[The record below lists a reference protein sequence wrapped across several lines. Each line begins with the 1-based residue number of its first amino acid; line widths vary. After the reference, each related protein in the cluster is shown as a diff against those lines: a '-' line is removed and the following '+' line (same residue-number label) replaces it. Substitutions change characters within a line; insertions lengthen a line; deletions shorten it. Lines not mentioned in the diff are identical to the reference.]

1 MYKYYKE
8 ILTFQDI
15 MAISNCLNQIV
26 KNNGTISDE
35 LILKNIEDKKVDMLF
50 IKEFINNK
58 KFTIIKKKYS
68 EMQNLISYYNKCSIE
83 KLTAIFLKYTENNV
97 LSYVDIALVLNE
109 LNKKIRMIDND
120 AFLIKY
126 IFFHDNDLSYK
137 IEKLLIDMPSELS
150 NLDIKKIINSKF
162 TAKILD
168 VKKIETF
175 SDIKNFDIELL
186 YLIFLEDIE
195 KISCIAETYLYILN
209 DIEQYHSKIKE
220 LIWKQNEIFV
230 IDKRYSINGIDQTL
244 EEIGNQLGFTRERA
258 RQIINRAVEKLKKYK
273 DEFLKIVGT
282 LFDIYKTDDD
292 LLEME
297 VLEKYLGEDNIKY
310 YLAVLLDKD
319 VNLETS
325 INYDENYKVIYY
337 HDKLTEAINK
347 KLLLLDNVIFFKNFQ
362 NYTIFEQRIIDNKY
376 RKRNSYYIK
385 TNVNKSLIYCGII
398 DELFPNGCKI
408 HDKENIALINRR
420 YYDIYEVDEKVDGR
434 ILGTYVDRENYCMID
449 SGTFINRNMVPIID
463 DEFKAIITNY
473 IYTYKSVY
481 YSQIFEKFKEKFNEY
496 NITNWYYAK
505 GIIDNFSIKDLE
517 SKKAYIQIKDSDST
531 PLEEI
536 RQFAKEQN
544 YIFSMEQIK
553 KKFPGVKSYIIY
565 NLLYSMEDLVFL
577 SKEKYVLVDKIKLKL
592 EDVNFIFENIEFL
605 FNSLKTKII
614 SIKKLYSRMKILY
627 SDFFEK
633 NDFILDDYSLF
644 SILKILFKD
653 KYYFYRPLIGKEK
666 INSNSSRGVIMN
678 YLEDYDVIKIDSIV
692 KYIQK
697 MNIRCLT
704 IEEIFETTSEQF
716 LQIDKETIVK
726 KEIAS
731 INKFELEAIS
741 KSIRLHINNYGLC
754 YISKVSSYVNFP
766 NLKYKWNKYL
776 LLGIVRTYLRDEYR
790 IIQTNRS
797 NNYLNLEFEVR
808 RN

>member
-1 MYKYYKE
+1 
-8 ILTFQDI
+8 
-15 MAISNCLNQIV
+15 
-26 KNNGTISDE
+26 
-35 LILKNIEDKKVDMLF
+35 
-50 IKEFINNK
+50 
-58 KFTIIKKKYS
+58 
-68 EMQNLISYYNKCSIE
+68 
-83 KLTAIFLKYTENNV
+83 
-97 LSYVDIALVLNE
+97 
-109 LNKKIRMIDND
+109 
-120 AFLIKY
+120 
-126 IFFHDNDLSYK
+126 
-137 IEKLLIDMPSELS
+137 
-150 NLDIKKIINSKF
+150 
-162 TAKILD
+162 
-168 VKKIETF
+168 
-175 SDIKNFDIELL
+175 
-186 YLIFLEDIE
+186 
-195 KISCIAETYLYILN
+195 
-209 DIEQYHSKIKE
+209 
-220 LIWKQNEIFV
+220 
-230 IDKRYSINGIDQTL
+230 
-244 EEIGNQLGFTRERA
+244 
-258 RQIINRAVEKLKKYK
+258 
-273 DEFLKIVGT
+273 
-282 LFDIYKTDDD
+282 
-292 LLEME
+292 ME
-297 VLEKYLGEDNIKY
+297 
-310 YLAVLLDKD
+310 
-319 VNLETS
+319 
-325 INYDENYKVIYY
+325 
-337 HDKLTEAINK
+337 
-347 KLLLLDNVIFFKNFQ
+347 LLLLDNVIFFKNFQ

-408 HDKENIALINRR
+408 HDKDNIALINRR

-496 NITNWYYAK
+496 NINNWYYAK

-553 KKFPGVKSYIIY
+553 KKFPGVRSYIIY

-644 SILKILFKD
+644 SILKILFKG

-741 KSIRLHINNYGLC
+741 KSLRLHINNYGLC
-754 YISKVSSYVNFP
+754 YISKVCSYVNFP